1 MNVLASISDK
11 FCSFCLQYSSF
22 VCSDIN
28 NYPSTDRGYG
38 SCVWSI
44 LPITMS
50 GRPSRA
56 PAAMSQDLC
65 PSLQLLHGSQ
75 VSGRLL
81 RSDVHNLPKWA
92 DRNSERVGQFVRLES
107 ALPLG
112 AIAFLSAL
120 EVNSLSG

>member
-38 SCVWSI
+38 SFVWSI

-56 PAAMSQDLC
+56 SAAMSQDLC

-81 RSDVHNLPKWA
+81 RSDVHKLPERA
-92 DRNSERVGQFVRLES
+92 NRAVDESDRF
-107 ALPLG
+107 
-112 AIAFLSAL
+112 
-120 EVNSLSG
+120 